1 MQRNVDGEYNVA
13 LGYFANKMGTGGDN
27 NVMLGGMAGF
37 TNSGS
42 GNVFIG
48 FKAGYDETGSNKLY
62 ISNSSSSNLITGDFS
77 TGALSLGQS
86 SGTVTILNDLSVTSS
101 FI

>member
-1 MQRNVDGEYNVA
+1 MSCGGRA
-13 LGYFANKMGTGGDN
+13 GYS
-27 NVMLGGMAGF
+27 
-37 TNSGS
+37 NSGS

-77 TGALSLGQS
+77 TGALSLGQL
-86 SGTVTILNDLSVTSS
+86 GTVTILNDSQ
-101 FI
+101 